1 MIELKEYSNSFE
13 KTLKNTDLQNVSI
26 DLAEVAIDQLI
37 DDGVF
42 KDIPILGTIY
52 GVGKAALQIREILF
66 LKKIIYF
73 LTEIKDVPPYKREQM
88 VETINTSE
96 KFRTKVGEKLLF
108 IIDRCED
115 YEKAQIIAKLFKAFI
130 NETIDYNDFLRS
142 SSIVDRIMIEDLY
155 WFVNHEV
162 EGEMFYELDDLI
174 STGLLTFTVEDQS
187 DRDLKLPSKYEL
199 RAYVSDIGSKI
210 RKVLKET

>member
-1 MIELKEYSNSFE
+1 
-13 KTLKNTDLQNVSI
+13 
-26 DLAEVAIDQLI
+26 
-37 DDGVF
+37 
-42 KDIPILGTIY
+42 
-52 GVGKAALQIREILF
+52 
-66 LKKIIYF
+66 
-73 LTEIKDVPPYKREQM
+73 
-88 VETINTSE
+88 
-96 KFRTKVGEKLLF
+96 
-108 IIDRCED
+108 
-115 YEKAQIIAKLFKAFI
+115 
-130 NETIDYNDFLRS
+130 
-142 SSIVDRIMIEDLY
+142 MIEDLY

>member
-96 KFRTKVGEKLLF
+96 KF
-108 IIDRCED
+108 
-115 YEKAQIIAKLFKAFI
+115 
-130 NETIDYNDFLRS
+130 
-142 SSIVDRIMIEDLY
+142 
-155 WFVNHEV
+155 
-162 EGEMFYELDDLI
+162 
-174 STGLLTFTVEDQS
+174 
-187 DRDLKLPSKYEL
+187 
-199 RAYVSDIGSKI
+199 
-210 RKVLKET
+210 

>member
-1 MIELKEYSNSFE
+1 LKEYSNSFE

-37 DDGVF
+37 NDGVF

>member
-130 NETIDYNDFLRS
+130 NETIDYNDF
-142 SSIVDRIMIEDLY
+142 
-155 WFVNHEV
+155 
-162 EGEMFYELDDLI
+162 
-174 STGLLTFTVEDQS
+174 
-187 DRDLKLPSKYEL
+187 
-199 RAYVSDIGSKI
+199 
-210 RKVLKET
+210 

>member
-1 MIELKEYSNSFE
+1 MIELKKYSNSLE

-26 DLAEVAIDQLI
+26 GLAEVAMDQLI
-37 DDGVF
+37 DNGVL
-42 KDIPILGTIY
+42 KEIPILGSIY
-52 GVGKAALQIREILF
+52 GIGKATLQIREILF

-73 LTEIKDVPPYKREQM
+73 LTEIKDIPPFKREQM
-88 VETINTSE
+88 VEKINSSD

-115 YEKAQIIAKLFKAFI
+115 HEKSQIIAKLFKAFI
-130 NETIDYNDFLRS
+130 NNTIDYSDFLRS
-142 SSIVDRIMIEDLY
+142 SSIVDRIMIEDLN

-162 EGEMFYELDDLI
+162 EAENFYDLDGLI
-174 STGLLTFTVEDQS
+174 STGLLAFSVEDQS

-210 RKVLKET
+210 LTRQ